1 MPGTHPLQTGGED
14 HLATGRSIYFI
25 ERVLL
30 LAGRDPET
38 GRYPPSPPVV
48 SSLSHR
54 EIFFSRSRMYKYSQ
68 GWRSR
73 LILDRGRALA
83 Q

>member
-54 EIFFSRSRMYKYSQ
+54 EIFSPARECINIHKV
-68 GWRSR
+68 GGA
-73 LILDRGRALA
+73 D
-83 Q
+83 